1 MKRVIKVVIS
11 VLLLLSMPFV
21 LPGCYR
27 YGDDYQG
34 EYPDLYSVAIHSIA
48 GTTGHCMCEISYDSI
63 IEVIEKDS
71 YGRILF
77 SYWEN
82 NTISTYNLVIS
93 QEVEGNYIYFYPDY
107 NFISSRL
114 DDFSEK
120 EINELKKRN
129 DWNKEIDKDKCVKV
143 EIVRNKP
150 KGPIP
155 QKGVAELYYLALGE
169 DASSPKNFVDFL
181 VSDAYGRALYTGTGK
196 VSSNR
201 VIVMLFDPDG
211 SYDENTSVM
220 ELTNYYDYQDEL
232 KAFKERNHW
241 NQPLS

>member
-1 MKRVIKVVIS
+1 MKRVTKVVIS

-48 GTTGHCMCEISYDSI
+48 TSIGYYLTETTFDSEIELLEEDL
-63 IEVIEKDS
+63 
-71 YGRILF
+71 YGRKLF
-77 SYWEN
+77 FYDEN
-82 NTISTYNLVIS
+82 QGYNLIIS
-93 QEVEGNYIYFYPDY
+93 QRTNEGYVYFYPDY

-114 DDFSEK
+114 NDFSEK
-120 EINELKKRN
+120 EIKELKKRN
-129 DWNKEIDKDKCVKV
+129 DWNKEINEDKCVKV

-150 KGPIP
+150 KGPIE
-155 QKGVAELYYLALGE
+155 KKRVTELYHRSLGE
-169 DASSPKNFVDFL
+169 DAYEFTRYGIEFIIAD
-181 VSDAYGRALYTGTGK
+181 DYGRAIYFGRGK
-196 VSSNR
+196 NNR
-201 VIVMLFDPDG
+201 IVMLFNPDG